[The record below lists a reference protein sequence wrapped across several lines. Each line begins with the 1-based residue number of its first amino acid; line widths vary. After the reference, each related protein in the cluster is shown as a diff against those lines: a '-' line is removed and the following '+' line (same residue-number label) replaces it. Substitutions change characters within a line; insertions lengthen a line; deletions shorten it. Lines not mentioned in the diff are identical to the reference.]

1 MSLIG
6 CAPPEPQLELRLD
19 NQPIEQVFSFA
30 DYCKEKCHRRK
41 PFRAK
46 KAKNGSPYFVLKAGN
61 GQVIGTNEMYS
72 IEAARDNGIASVM
85 KNAPEAEII
94 DETV

>member
-1 MSLIG
+1 
-6 CAPPEPQLELRLD
+6 
-19 NQPIEQVFSFA
+19 
-30 DYCKEKCHRRK
+30 
-41 PFRAK
+41 
-46 KAKNGSPYFVLKAGN
+46 
-61 GQVIGTNEMYS
+61 MYS